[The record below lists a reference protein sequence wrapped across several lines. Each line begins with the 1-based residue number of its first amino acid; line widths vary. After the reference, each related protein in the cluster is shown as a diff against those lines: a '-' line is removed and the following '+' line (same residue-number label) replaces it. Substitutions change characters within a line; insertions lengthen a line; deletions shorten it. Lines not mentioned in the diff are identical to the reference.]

1 MTAIMVRLLLIVAL
15 VALVGGLVLGYRWG
29 KSDGSA
35 ERTQLSTD
43 LATRTAERDTAQQ
56 LAGNAAGVT
65 KSLRDSLTTER
76 QRRLDQQKAAT
87 EELSARSRRIAT
99 LERQAAEL
107 RQKFTTLVNAD
118 ENCTPLRTQPV
129 CAAVAD
135 GLWGQ

>member
-1 MTAIMVRLLLIVAL
+1 MTAIMTRLLLIVAL
-15 VALVGGLVLGYRWG
+15 ATFVGGLWLGHRWG

-35 ERTQLSTD
+35 ERTQLTTD
-43 LATRTAERDTAQQ
+43 LATRTAERDTAQA
-56 LAGNAAGVT
+56 LAGSAAGAT
-65 KSLRDSLTTER
+65 ISLRDSLATER

-87 EELSARSRRIAT
+87 DELSARSRRIAT
-99 LERQAAEL
+99 LERQAADL
-107 RQKFTTLVNAD
+107 REKLTNLVNAD